1 MSLFHAIVWTDRHSA
16 QVLQFDA
23 TQVRE
28 EQVKAHVHYTRQH
41 GSRVRS
47 EHEFFG
53 EVCDALDGISQVLV
67 AGSHMAQND
76 FRHYVCTHRPAVMQR
91 IVGWQTLDHP
101 TTSELVALARRYFAT
116 HDAMAAPGARSAV
129 TAVAAVS

>member
-16 QVLQFDA
+16 QVLQFDVTPMRDA
-23 TQVRE
+23 QIE
-28 EQVKAHVHYTRQH
+28 AHVHYTRQD

-53 EVCDALDGISQVLV
+53 EVCDALDGLSQVLV
-67 AGSHMAQND
+67 AGSHRAQED

-101 TTSELVALARRYFAT
+101 TTNELVALARRYFAT